1 VTPLVAVGTLSVWLL
16 EWAVTAGGLFVAYQ
30 AYRGFRRNGSRPMV
44 FLAAG
49 IGLMVGLHFVLE
61 YPAEWLGL
69 VTSLQAEL
77 LKQVVDLVALA
88 LIGYAL
94 VRP

>member
-1 VTPLVAVGTLSVWLL
+1 
-16 EWAVTAGGLFVAYQ
+16 
-30 AYRGFRRNGSRPMV
+30 MV

-61 YPAEWLGL
+61 YPGEWLGL
-69 VTSLQAEL
+69 VTGLQAEL